1 MHLRNSAERWGAVSI
16 GLHWLVVLLVI
27 AIAALG
33 LYMAD
38 LPLGLFKVKVYALH
52 KSLGL
57 TVLALGVLRLAWIVF
72 AGRPKALAG
81 DPPWQKLAA
90 KLTHWG
96 LYALLLLVPL
106 SGWWYNTV
114 AGFGLR
120 WFGLFQVPD
129 LGRADAALKAMAK
142 ERHEVLFY
150 VLAGLVAVHAAAALW
165 HHYALGDH
173 TLRRM
178 LPWRRSESAPSN
190 KED

>member
-1 MHLRNSAERWGAVSI
+1 MQLRNSAERWGAISI
-16 GLHWLVVLLVI
+16 GLHWLVVLLVVTI
-27 AIAALG
+27 AVLG
-33 LYMAD
+33 LYMTD
-38 LPLGLFKVKVYALH
+38 LPIGLYKVKVYALH

-72 AGRPKALAG
+72 GGRPQALPG
-81 DPPWQKLAA
+81 DPAWQRLAA
-90 KLTHWG
+90 KLTHWA
-96 LYALLLLVPL
+96 LYALLLIVPL
-106 SGWWYNTV
+106 SGWWYNSV

-129 LGRADAALKAMAK
+129 LAAADATLKAMAK

-165 HHYALGDH
+165 HHYALRDH

-178 LPWRRSESAPSN
+178 LPGSGSI
-190 KED
+190 KEE

>member
-1 MHLRNSAERWGAVSI
+1 MQLRNSAERWGAVSI

-33 LYMAD
+33 LTMSD

-72 AGRPKALAG
+72 SGRPEALPG
-81 DPPWQKLAA
+81 GPRWQMLASRF
-90 KLTHWG
+90 THWG
-96 LYALLLLVPL
+96 LYALLLIVPL
-106 SGWWYNTV
+106 SGWWYNSV

-120 WFGLFQVPD
+120 WFGLFQVPA
-129 LGRADAALKAMAK
+129 LGAADATLKELAK
-142 ERHEVLFY
+142 GRHETLFY
-150 VLAGLVAVHAAAALW
+150 VLASLVAVHAAAALW
-165 HHYALGDH
+165 HHYALRDH

-178 LPWRRSESAPSN
+178 LPWGRASSAPSN

>member
-1 MHLRNSAERWGAVSI
+1 MRLRNDRRHWGAVSI
-16 GLHWLVVLLVI
+16 SLHWLVVLLVI
-27 AIAALG
+27 TIAVLG
-33 LYMAD
+33 LYMTD
-38 LPLGLFKVKVYALH
+38 LPLGLYKVKVYALH

-72 AGRPKALAG
+72 TGRPRELPGAPAWQALATRLG
-81 DPPWQKLAA
+81 
-90 KLTHWG
+90 HWG
-96 LYALLLLVPL
+96 LYALLLIVPL

-129 LGRADAALKAMAK
+129 LGVADAALKDMAK

-165 HHYALGDH
+165 HHYALRDD

-178 LPWRRSESAPSN
+178 LPWKTPF
-190 KED
+190 KDY

>member
-1 MHLRNSAERWGAVSI
+1 MQLRNSAERWGAVSI
-16 GLHWLVVLLVI
+16 GLHWVVVVLVI
-27 AIAALG
+27 TIAALG
-33 LYMAD
+33 LYMTD

-57 TVLALGVLRLAWIVF
+57 TILGLGVLRLVWTVF
-72 AGRPKALAG
+72 GGRPKALPG
-81 DPPWQKLAA
+81 DPRWQRLAA
-90 KLTHWG
+90 KFTHWG

-106 SGWWYNTV
+106 SGWWYNSV

-120 WFGLFQVPD
+120 WFGLFQVPA
-129 LGRADAALKAMAK
+129 LGGADSALKDLAK
-142 ERHEVLFY
+142 GRHEALFY

-178 LPWRRSESAPSN
+178 LPWTRS
-190 KED
+190 K